1 MISVQVMQ
9 NTSAET
15 YQIKI
20 HIIQEKDLFVS
31 DSFWT
36 YCNGRC

>member
-9 NTSAET
+9 IISAEN

-31 DSFWT
+31 GSF
-36 YCNGRC
+36 